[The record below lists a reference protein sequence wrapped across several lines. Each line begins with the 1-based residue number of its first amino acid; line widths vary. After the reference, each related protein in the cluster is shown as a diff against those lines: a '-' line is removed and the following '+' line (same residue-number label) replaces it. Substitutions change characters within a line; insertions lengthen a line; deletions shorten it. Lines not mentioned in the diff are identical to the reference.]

1 LDALS
6 NREGS
11 LMMRILH
18 LVLAPRLSGAEVLA
32 KGLAVH
38 QRRKG
43 NVVCVT
49 SLLPEHGDFAQ
60 LRSELADGD
69 VTCRFPSKRLRV
81 AGKLWHLYQVIRAM
95 RPDVIFAHATIPA
108 FYARALPI
116 GVPIVYVMHSATND
130 FERRLFRRVERILST
145 RARAV
150 VGVSRT
156 NVDDY
161 VATVGRHPLMIVIP
175 NGVDPSRFLREAQP
189 SSGAARVPQ
198 IVQIGRYTS
207 VKNQLQTVR
216 AFAEVVREVPDAR
229 LVLCG
234 VIEDPAYHA
243 AVIELAQE
251 LGLGKSIVV
260 EGPRSDVCKMLVEAS
275 AFAMPS
281 RSEGHSI
288 AFLEAL
294 ASGIPVVASTIEP
307 FAFAKEFPGVQLVDT
322 NDTATYARA
331 LLMALRQRRVARE
344 LKGLTLQDSAER
356 YLDVAHQVV
365 RRRDAVS
372 LSSDS

>member
-1 LDALS
+1 
-6 NREGS
+6 
-11 LMMRILH
+11 MRILH

-38 QRRKG
+38 QRREG

-60 LRSELADGD
+60 LRSELADSG
-69 VTCRFPSKRLRV
+69 VACRFPSKRFGP
-81 AGKLWHLYQVIRAM
+81 AGKLWHLYRVIRAM

-108 FYARALPI
+108 FYVRALPI
-116 GVPIVYVMHSATND
+116 VTPIVYVMHSATND
-130 FERRLFRRVERILST
+130 FERRLFRRVERVLSA

-150 VGVSRT
+150 IGVSRT
-156 NVDDY
+156 TVDDY
-161 VATVGRHPLMIVIP
+161 VATVGPHPLMIVIP
-175 NGVDPSRFLREAQP
+175 NGVDPSCFLREARAA
-189 SSGAARVPQ
+189 GAEQAPQ

-216 AFAEVVREVPDAR
+216 AFAEVVREAPDAQ

-234 VIEDPAYHA
+234 VIEDRAYHA
-243 AVIELAQE
+243 AVVELVRELA
-251 LGLGKSIVV
+251 LGESIVV
-260 EGPRSDVCKMLVEAS
+260 DGPRSDVCKMLVEAS

-281 RSEGHSI
+281 HSEGHSI

-307 FAFAKEFPGVQLVDT
+307 FSFAKDFPGVELVDT
-322 NDTATYARA
+322 ADTAAYARA
-331 LLMALRQRRVARE
+331 LLMALRQPRVARE
-344 LKGLTLQDSAER
+344 LEGLTLQDSAER
-356 YLDVAHQVV
+356 YLDVARQVA
-365 RRRDAVS
+365 RQ
-372 LSSDS
+372 

>member
-1 LDALS
+1 
-6 NREGS
+6 
-11 LMMRILH
+11 MMRILH

-38 QRRKG
+38 QRREG

-60 LRSELADGD
+60 LRSELVESD
-69 VTCRFPSKRLRV
+69 VACRFPSKRLGV

-108 FYARALPI
+108 FYVRALPI
-116 GVPIVYVMHSATND
+116 GAPIVYVMHSATND
-130 FERRLFRRVERILST
+130 FERRLFRRVERILSM

-150 VGVSRT
+150 IGVSRT

-161 VATVGRHPLMIVIP
+161 VATVGPHPLMIVIP
-175 NGVDPSRFLREAQP
+175 NGVDPSPFLREAQP
-189 SSGAARVPQ
+189 AGAALAPQ

-243 AVIELAQE
+243 FVVELAQKLR
-251 LGLGKSIVV
+251 LGESIVV
-260 EGPRSDVCKMLVEAS
+260 EGPRSDVCKMLVEAN

-281 RSEGHSI
+281 HSEGHSI

-307 FAFAKEFPGVQLVDT
+307 FAFAKDFPGVQLVDT
-322 NDTATYARA
+322 NDTAAYARA
-331 LLMALRQRRVARE
+331 LVIALRQRRVTRE
-344 LKGLTLQDSAER
+344 LKGLTLQDSAQR
-356 YLDVAHQVV
+356 YLEVARQVV

-372 LSSDS
+372 LPSDS

>member
-1 LDALS
+1 
-6 NREGS
+6 
-11 LMMRILH
+11 MMRILH

-32 KGLAVH
+32 KELAVH
-38 QRRKG
+38 QRREG

-49 SLLPEHGDFAQ
+49 SLLPEQGDFAP
-60 LRSELADGD
+60 LRKELVESD
-69 VTCRFPSKRLRV
+69 VPCRFPRKRHSI
-81 AGKLWHLYQVIRAM
+81 AGKLWHLYQVIRATQ
-95 RPDVIFAHATIPA
+95 PDVIFAHATIPA
-108 FYARALPI
+108 FYVRALPI
-116 GVPIVYVMHSATND
+116 GAPVVYIMHSATND
-130 FERRLFRRVERILST
+130 FARGLFRRVERILSA

-161 VATVGRHPLMIVIP
+161 LANVGPHPLMIVIP
-175 NGVDPSRFLREAQP
+175 NGVDPSRFTRLSRQEDALRK
-189 SSGAARVPQ
+189 PQ

-216 AFAEVVREVPDAR
+216 AFAEVRREAPDAR

-243 AVIELAQE
+243 AVVELARE
-251 LGLGKSIVV
+251 LGLEGSVLV
-260 EGPRSDVCKMLVEAS
+260 EGPRTDVDEMLAQADV
-275 AFAMPS
+275 FAMPS
-281 RSEGHSI
+281 HSEGHSI

-294 ASGIPVVASTIEP
+294 ASGIPVVASTIAP
-307 FAFAKEFPGVQLVDT
+307 FDFAKDFPGVQLVDT

-331 LLMALRQRRVARE
+331 LLAALGQDRVMRE

-356 YLDVAHQVV
+356 YLAVARQVA
-365 RRRDAVS
+365 RRRSAVT
-372 LSSDS
+372 LSDS